1 MARVYARQ
9 IHEGKRTLAEVPER
23 WREGAKEAYFDI
35 YGIHL
40 ED

>member
-9 IHEGKRTLAEVPER
+9 IHEGKRTIDKVPEI
-23 WREGAKEAYFDI
+23 WRDATRDAYYDI

-40 ED
+40 DD